1 MTRTPYS
8 AIDADYTRLDMHDGW
23 VMDVTV
29 DDRGITLYHLSKTIT
44 IPLADVQ
51 PLIEYILFDSPY
63 RAFLDLHHP
72 VAATPDTALWRDNV
86 DSDEQEER

>member
-1 MTRTPYS
+1 MSKIEP
-8 AIDADYTRLDMHDGW
+8 DYTTLDMHDGFG
-23 VMDVTV
+23 MDVTV
-29 DDRGITLYHLSKTIT
+29 DDRGITLCRRVDQVIT

-72 VAATPDTALWRDNV
+72 GAATPDTAIWHTNNDF
-86 DSDEQEER
+86 DEQEER

>member
-1 MTRTPYS
+1 MT
-8 AIDADYTRLDMHDGW
+8 AIEPDYTVLYMHDGFG
-23 VMDVTV
+23 MDVTV
-29 DDRGITLYHLSKTIT
+29 DDRGITLYHLSETIT

-72 VAATPDTALWRDNV
+72 VAATPDATIWHTNNDF
-86 DSDEQEER
+86 DEQGDR

>member
-1 MTRTPYS
+1 MT
-8 AIDADYTRLDMHDGW
+8 AIEPDYTTLDMHDGW
-23 VMDVTV
+23 TMDVTV
-29 DDRGITLYHLSKTIT
+29 DDRGITLYHLSETIT

-72 VAATPDTALWRDNV
+72 VAATPDTAIWHTNNDF
-86 DSDEQEER
+86 DEQEKR

>member
-1 MTRTPYS
+1 MT
-8 AIDADYTRLDMHDGW
+8 AIEPDYTVLYMHDGW
-23 VMDVTV
+23 TMDVTV
-29 DDRGITLYHLSKTIT
+29 DDRGITLYHLSETIT

-72 VAATPDTALWRDNV
+72 VAATPDTPT
-86 DSDEQEER
+86 EQDGDK

>member
-1 MTRTPYS
+1 MT
-8 AIDADYTRLDMHDGW
+8 AIDADYTTLDMHDGFG
-23 VMDVTV
+23 MDVTV
-29 DDRGITLYHLSKTIT
+29 DERGITLYHLSETIT

-72 VAATPDTALWRDNV
+72 VAATPDTAIWHTNNDF
-86 DSDEQEER
+86 DEQEER